1 MTDQAAY
8 RTPPADHLGPCVSGL
23 VNAVAKGTE
32 GQLAPWGLSAL
43 EFHILGV
50 IFRAG
55 ETTVSEIATVTPVD
69 SGRISRIVHKF
80 YKRGLVSRER
90 MTRDR
95 RVVKLRLTDEGGN
108 LVPHLVQLVD
118 DYNKMLISNISRKDF
133 TGFIATCHK
142 IVENHARHESDAP

>member
-1 MTDQAAY
+1 M
-8 RTPPADHLGPCVSGL
+8 
-23 VNAVAKGTE
+23 AKGTE
-32 GQLAPWGLSAL
+32 GQLAPWGFSAL
-43 EFHILGV
+43 EFHILGF

-95 RVVKLRLTDEGGN
+95 RVVKLRLTDEGGD

-118 DYNKMLISNISRKDF
+118 DYNKMLISNISHEDL
-133 TGFIATCHK
+133 TGFIATCDK